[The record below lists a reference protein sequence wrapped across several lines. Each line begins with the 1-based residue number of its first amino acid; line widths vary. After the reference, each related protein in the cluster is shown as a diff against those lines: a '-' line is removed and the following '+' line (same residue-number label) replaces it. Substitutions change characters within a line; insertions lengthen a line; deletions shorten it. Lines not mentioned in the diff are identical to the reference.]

1 MFAETAARAVADDI
15 AAKIPMLEE
24 AFTGHFTDSHAFLL
38 AKMLTRGGRIDA
50 DITDLDTR
58 IEVEI
63 HPLADH
69 VERLD
74 AIPGIDRTAAQAIT
88 AEIGEDRPVSSAPA
102 QS

>member
-38 AKMLTRGGRIDA
+38 AKMLARVDDIDA
-50 DITDLDTR
+50 DLTDLTR
-58 IEVEI
+58 IEAEI
-63 HPLADH
+63 RPFADH